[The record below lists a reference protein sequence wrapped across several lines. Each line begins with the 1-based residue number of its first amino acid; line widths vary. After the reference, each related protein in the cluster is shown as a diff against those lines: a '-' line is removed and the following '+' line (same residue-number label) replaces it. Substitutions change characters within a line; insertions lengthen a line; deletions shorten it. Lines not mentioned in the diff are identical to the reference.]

1 MFSAFAPKNQCAMP
15 ENPEDF
21 SSCVVGTAFGI
32 PYNGERDARSCPVRG
47 VATGNKSND
56 DFEISGN

>member
-1 MFSAFAPKNQCAMP
+1 MP
-15 ENPEDF
+15 ENPEDY

-32 PYNGERDARSCPVRG
+32 PYNGERDAHSCPVCG